1 MTCDSCRLCLETSV
15 ADVLNHH
22 TVTPTTAWHTARM
35 AEKDAPEDAPKD
47 LDGPSLELPSFGF
60 RRKKKPAPGPRP
72 ESAPEPTA
80 VEAETPAPLVVEAP
94 TADDTEAPA
103 EPARRGRRRPVLPRL
118 GAVPAAL
125 VTGLVAGL
133 LTVGLVWGS
142 QGACEI
148 VRGTSSCGN
157 AGFLLLLA
165 VFVAVGWSG
174 GALLRAFGV
183 SEGGSTSF
191 LAMGLVA
198 VVLLLVLGEFLFAWW
213 MVVAVP
219 VVAMVAYVVAHRVST
234 AMVEP
239 GGREMHR

>member
-1 MTCDSCRLCLETSV
+1 
-15 ADVLNHH
+15 
-22 TVTPTTAWHTARM
+22 M
-35 AEKDAPEDAPKD
+35 AEKDAPEGARQESE
-47 LDGPSLELPSFGF
+47 GPSLELPSFGF
-60 RRKKKPAPGPRP
+60 RRTKRRKDAP
-72 ESAPEPTA
+72 
-80 VEAETPAPLVVEAP
+80 
-94 TADDTEAPA
+94 PA
-103 EPARRGRRRPVLPRL
+103 EPAPTAPEPVADQPAEVAPPPPAVTAPAPAPPSEAPAAAEAETRAPLVADQAPADTVAPPGPARRARRRPLPRL

-142 QGACEI
+142 QGACEL

-165 VFVAVGWSG
+165 VFVFCGWVG

-198 VVLLLVLGEFLFAWW
+198 VVLLLVLGDHLFAWW

-219 VVAMVAYVVAHRVST
+219 VVAMLAYVVSHRVST

-239 GGREMHR
+239 GGPEMHR

>member
-1 MTCDSCRLCLETSV
+1 
-15 ADVLNHH
+15 
-22 TVTPTTAWHTARM
+22 M
-35 AEKDAPEDAPKD
+35 AEKDAPEGARQESE
-47 LDGPSLELPSFGF
+47 GPSLELPSFGF
-60 RRKKKPAPGPRP
+60 RRTKRRKDAP
-72 ESAPEPTA
+72 
-80 VEAETPAPLVVEAP
+80 
-94 TADDTEAPA
+94 PA
-103 EPARRGRRRPVLPRL
+103 EPAPTAPEPVDERPAEPVADQPAEVAPPPPAVTRAPLVADQAPADTVAPPGPARRARRRPLPRL

-125 VTGLVAGL
+125 VAGLVAGL

-142 QGACEI
+142 QGACEL

-165 VFVAVGWSG
+165 VFVFCGWVG

-198 VVLLLVLGEFLFAWW
+198 VVLLLVLGDHLFAWW

-219 VVAMVAYVVAHRVST
+219 VVAMLAYVVSHRVST

-239 GGREMHR
+239 GGPEMHR